1 MTSAI
6 RRAGEQIG
14 RLSLLAFVVA
24 VVVAGVG
31 GIAITADRLLTRGTA
46 EILRDAEPGARS
58 VRVVATEADDPAA
71 QDDRVRDAIGAAFED
86 APVTIARQISLE
98 LAIAAP
104 GGDASTLRLLS
115 DDRIPELAEITSGE
129 WPQRPGQI
137 ALPDA
142 AARLLGVD
150 AGDTLTVA
158 SPAGESVPP
167 ARDRPALEIVG
178 TWRAHDP
185 AGTAWHGDPSV
196 ASGQSDGVIGPA
208 VAVADTLAAQADSPA
223 VSWEITPAR
232 VGLAS
237 LSDLQRG
244 VARLDTLPEKV
255 DPGRTQNTQVSG
267 TLAQTLERQSAA
279 VAGTRG
285 LLIAPQLII
294 ALLGALVLGVVLSS
308 LSTARVDELGLLRA
322 RGASARRLALSA
334 AGETAV
340 FALAGATI
348 AIVALAVLFGVSPE
362 VVLLSG
368 GAVMVAALMA
378 ALLAVRS
385 ALRAD
390 ALRPDAQRSD
400 AGLRSLTA
408 LLLPAGVA
416 ISLGALAGW
425 QLFTTRA
432 VVRSDGTTEPLA
444 AAAPTLLLIAACVLA
459 PLAAGPLAALSER
472 LLRGSR
478 GITPTLPL
486 RQVARRMNTVAVAIL
501 CLSLAA
507 ATAAL
512 AVTAPFAS
520 DAAEQRTTRAML
532 GADVRLIS
540 ADELA
545 TTASDVEKWNGVSS
559 ASDILYTPLTVGSD
573 TATLVA
579 GPEAAVGLTASLP
592 VSSGE
597 TLPAQITA
605 SLADLLGAELG
616 TTFTARIRSINRP
629 VSIVVT
635 GIADSLP
642 GVGSGL
648 GVATEPAALERLGLE
663 RPANELW
670 LSTDDPPRIAELLR
684 ARAIQ
689 PVRILT
695 AAQVSAAPVT
705 SVAPRMLTAGAL
717 AAALLGAIGF
727 IAATSASA
735 RTRRDEAL
743 VLRALGLEPSAQR
756 AMRMGESVGIA
767 LYAVVAGTI
776 CGAAVAGAVLPIVL
790 GVGS

>member
-6 RRAGEQIG
+6 RRAGEHIG
-14 RLSLLAFVVA
+14 RLALLAFVVA

-46 EILRDAEPGARS
+46 EILRDAEPAARS
-58 VRVVATEADDPAA
+58 VRVVATEADEAAA
-71 QDDRVRDAIGAAFED
+71 QDEKVRDAIDPAFED
-86 APVTIARQISLE
+86 APITIARQVSLE
-98 LAIAAP
+98 VSITAP
-104 GGDASTLRLLS
+104 DSGASKLRVMA

-129 WPQRPGQI
+129 WPQHPGEI

-142 AARLLGVD
+142 AAQLLGVG
-150 AGDTLTVA
+150 AGDRLTVGT
-158 SPAGESVPP
+158 PGGEPVPP
-167 ARDRPALEIVG
+167 ARDRPVLEVVG

-185 AGTAWHGDPSV
+185 AGVAWHGDPSV
-196 ASGQSDGVIGPA
+196 VSGQSDGVIGPA
-208 VAVADTLAAQADSPA
+208 VAAADTLAAQADSPT

-232 VGLAS
+232 VDLAS
-237 LSDLQRG
+237 LSGLQRG
-244 VARLDTLPEKV
+244 VARLDALPEKV
-255 DPGRTQNTQVSG
+255 DPGRAQNTQVAG
-267 TLAQTLERQSAA
+267 TLAQTLDRQSAA
-279 VAGTRG
+279 VAATRG

-294 ALLGALVLGVVLSS
+294 ALLGALVLGIVLSS
-308 LSTARVDELGLLRA
+308 LSTARADELGLLRA

-340 FALAGATI
+340 FALTGAAI
-348 AIVALAVLFGVSPE
+348 AIVALAMLIGLSSE
-362 VVLLSG
+362 VVLLAG
-368 GAVMVAALMA
+368 GAVVAAALMA
-378 ALLAVRS
+378 ALLTVRS
-385 ALRAD
+385 ARRAD
-390 ALRPDAQRSD
+390 AVRPDAQRSD

-416 ISLGALAGW
+416 IALGALAGW
-425 QLFTTRA
+425 QLFTTRT
-432 VVRSDGTTEPLA
+432 VVRPDGTTEPLA

-478 GITPTLPL
+478 GITPILPL
-486 RQVARRMNTVAVAIL
+486 RQLARRMNTVAVAIL

-507 ATAAL
+507 AAAAL
-512 AVTAPFAS
+512 AAMAPFAS

-532 GADVRLIS
+532 GEDVRLIS

-545 TTASDVEKWNGVSS
+545 ISATEAEKWNGVSS
-559 ASDILYTPLTVGSD
+559 ASDVLYTPLTVGSD

-579 GPEAAVGLTASLP
+579 GPEAAVGLTAPLP
-592 VSSGE
+592 ASSGE

-605 SLADLLGAELG
+605 SLADRLGAEQG
-616 TTFTARIRSINRP
+616 TTFTARIRSINQP
-629 VSIVVT
+629 VSIVVA
-635 GIADSLP
+635 GVVDSLP

-648 GVATEPAALERLGLE
+648 GVATEPTALERLGLE

-670 LSTDDPPRIAELLR
+670 LSSDDPPRVAELLR
-684 ARAIQ
+684 AQAVQ

-705 SVAPRMLTAGAL
+705 SLAQRMLTAGAL
-717 AAALLGAIGF
+717 VAALLGAIGF
-727 IAATSASA
+727 VAATSATA
-735 RTRRDEAL
+735 RARRDEAL
-743 VLRALGLEPSAQR
+743 VLRALGLVPSAHR
-756 AMRMGESVGIA
+756 AMRMGENMGIA
-767 LYAVVAGTI
+767 LYAVVTGAI
-776 CGAAVAGAVLPIVL
+776 LGAAVAGSMLPIVL